1 MFPYVVYKLKR
12 NPRRETDQEK
22 RTKKFI
28 KKPCKKCLPD
38 KGWGKGNAGSRK
50 STAK

>member
-12 NPRRETDQEK
+12 KPRRETDQEK

-28 KKPCKKCLPD
+28 KKPGQFLEPPGFKAIK
-38 KGWGKGNAGSRK
+38 
-50 STAK
+50 AKEM